1 MRLTQTKAELRA
13 AAAVRPRAVVM
24 TMGALHD
31 GHAALL
37 ADARDRV
44 GPEGSVV
51 LTIFVNPLQF
61 GPSEDFERYPRTLAS
76 DLAVAKNEGV
86 DLVFNPSRE
95 ELYPSEPS
103 ITVHPGPLADELE
116 GTFRPGHFAGML
128 TVVAKLLHLTAP
140 DIALFGEKD
149 YQQLTLIREMVAD
162 LDFGVDIVG
171 VPTVREPDGLA
182 LSSRNRY
189 LEEDERREALVL
201 HRALTAGAKAGG
213 FGPDAVLK
221 AARDVLNSAKGVEV
235 DYFAL
240 RAPDLGPVVGPGE
253 ARMLVAARVG
263 GTRLIDNMSVTLR

>member
-13 AAAVRPRAVVM
+13 ATAVRPRAVVM

-37 ADARDRV
+37 ADARERV
-44 GPEGSVV
+44 GPDGSVV

-95 ELYPSEPS
+95 ELYPTEPS

-116 GTFRPGHFAGML
+116 GTFRPGHFGGML
-128 TVVAKLLHLTAP
+128 TVVSKLLHLTAP

-189 LEEDERREALVL
+189 LDEDERREALVL
-201 HRALTAGAKAGG
+201 HRALNAGAKAGG
-213 FGPDAVLK
+213 FGPEAVLK
-221 AARDVLNSAKGVEV
+221 AARDELSAAKGVEV

-263 GTRLIDNMSVTLR
+263 GTRLIDNMAVTLR